1 MNSSHVEYLRNL
13 ESLAAQS
20 RLEDLYL
27 WPRTPLGHD
36 HQEKIA
42 DRVGVSDYDVD
53 TPSSRPAMIIR
64 QIRTLIRHGLIR
76 ADFSLPDIA
85 CGDAIVL
92 WQIKKAFPRARC
104 YGVDCNKGKFGTHD
118 MVQREGVELF
128 NGFIQHLFASDPS
141 VPFDMALMLNTYRG
155 WESADLREHERDLPL
170 LADAWFAKNA
180 RYTILTATKPQVR
193 RLKQVGFALARMG
206 RSEDNSTMVCISK
219 SRLPRSF
226 WRRLVPFG

>member
-1 MNSSHVEYLRNL
+1 
-13 ESLAAQS
+13 
-20 RLEDLYL
+20 
-27 WPRTPLGHD
+27 
-36 HQEKIA
+36 
-42 DRVGVSDYDVD
+42 
-53 TPSSRPAMIIR
+53 
-64 QIRTLIRHGLIR
+64 
-76 ADFSLPDIA
+76 
-85 CGDAIVL
+85 VL

-128 NGFIQHLFASDPS
+128 NGFSQHLFASDPS
-141 VPFDMALMLNTYRG
+141 VPFDMALMLNTCRG

-226 WRRLVPFG
+226 WQRLVPFG